1 MLKNR
6 TRNLSTDMLICL
18 NIVVYINIYLN
29 VSTND
34 LMIQIYL
41 YMILGHIRQ
50 KEVETITCA
59 VSLLLI
65 LFDFGTF
72 LQKKLPLD
80 SECLHSAHRKY
91 IKETD
96 TV

>member
-34 LMIQIYL
+34 LMIPIYL

-65 LFDFGTF
+65 FFDFGTF
-72 LQKKLPLD
+72 LQKKLP
-80 SECLHSAHRKY
+80 
-91 IKETD
+91 
-96 TV
+96 